1 MVMSDKCRDSD
12 DGFKY
17 FVGCKEGE
25 TVKPLCII
33 VPQMTGYIKILK
45 TEEKTC
51 LSNQRWLCAGQLE
64 LRENMNT
71 QSVFNLLHCSYNKK
85 LNTTKN
91 A

>member
-33 VPQMTGYIKILK
+33 VPQMAGYIKFWK
-45 TEEKTC
+45 RKKKHVF
-51 LSNQRWLCAGQLE
+51 SNQRWLCADQLE